1 MMSDKTTA
9 KRSIVLTME
18 TVRKKMAVASEDGNL
33 NAMRSLAE
41 MMWMLANAYREVSK
55 S

>member
-1 MMSDKTTA
+1 MMSDKTAA

-18 TVRKKMAVASEDGNL
+18 TVRKKMETASEDGSL

-41 MMWMLANAYREVSK
+41 MMSILASAYREVSK

>member
-1 MMSDKTTA
+1 MMSDKAAA

-18 TVRKKMAVASEDGNL
+18 TVRKKMATASEDGNL

-41 MMWMLANAYREVSK
+41 MMQTLANAYREVSRA
-55 S
+55 